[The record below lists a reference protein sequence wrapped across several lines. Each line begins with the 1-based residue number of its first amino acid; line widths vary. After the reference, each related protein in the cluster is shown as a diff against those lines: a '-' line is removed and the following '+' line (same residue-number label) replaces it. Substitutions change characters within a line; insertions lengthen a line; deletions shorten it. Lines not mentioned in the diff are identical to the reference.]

1 MSHPFRVGE
10 VYANRLGAYEV
21 LSIDEPVMTVRYTDG
36 KVFTGDIAALARIW
50 ENLQFERDE
59 VKPRVGEATPRPAA
73 RSGDDLTTRASLR
86 PRNKGRQGALFEGL
100 VEHDF
105 QADVTGTSW
114 RARDNL
120 GGLLAQR
127 LSDVLGAPHQSWAVY
142 RRAHVYIAHAGAH
155 MANQEEGIRRAKF
168 FFALGSN
175 GARYGFYVERSSD
188 QMDEDWDWLRFISG
202 LRREASELRQIS
214 TVMREHG
221 VTAQPYLWESDDK
234 CTLPGHLDV
243 GPEGLTWCP
252 TGGGDAATSWPDFA
266 ELLSQLDPTLWC
278 DLYFQAKMSKGEAIE
293 LGVDIA
299 DRVVNTFV
307 GLLPLYTLSL
317 R

>member
-1 MSHPFRVGE
+1 MNHPFRVGE

-21 LSIDEPVMTVRYTDG
+21 LSIDEPLMTVRYTDG
-36 KVFTGDIAALARIW
+36 KVTTGKIATLARIW

-59 VKPRVGEATPRPAA
+59 VKPRVDEATPRPAA

-105 QADVTGTSW
+105 QDGVTGTSW

-120 GGLLAQR
+120 AGLLAQR
-127 LSDVLGAPHQSWAVY
+127 LSDVLGAPYQSWAVY

-155 MANQEEGIRRAKF
+155 MANRKEGIRRAKF
-168 FFALGSN
+168 FFALNPS
-175 GARYGFYVERSSD
+175 GARYGFYIERNSGP
-188 QMDEDWDWLRFISG
+188 MDEDWDWLRFISG
-202 LRREASELRQIS
+202 LRREPSELRQIS

-221 VTAQPYLWESDDK
+221 VTAQPYLSEGDEK
-234 CTLPGHLDV
+234 GPPLGELVAGPG
-243 GPEGLTWCP
+243 GLTWGP
-252 TGGGDAATSWPDFA
+252 AEGEAVATSWPDFT

-278 DLYFQAKMSKGEAIE
+278 DLYFQAEMSKGEAIE

>member
-1 MSHPFRVGE
+1 MNHPFRVGE
-10 VYANRLGAYEV
+10 VYRNRLGPYEV
-21 LSIDEPVMTVRYTDG
+21 LSIDVPVMTVRYTDG
-36 KVFTGDIAALARIW
+36 KVFKGDIATLARIW
-50 ENLQFERDE
+50 ENLNAESAA
-59 VKPRVGEATPRPAA
+59 VKPVVHEVTPQRTVHAGNALATDTPM
-73 RSGDDLTTRASLR
+73 R

-105 QADVTGTSW
+105 QAGVTGTSW
-114 RARDNL
+114 RARDSL

-127 LSDVLGAPHQSWAVY
+127 LSDVLGAPYQSWAIY
-142 RRAHVYIAHAGAH
+142 RRAHVYIAHAGSH

-168 FFALGSN
+168 IFALRPE
-175 GARYGFYVERSSD
+175 GARYGFYIERNRD
-188 QMDEDWDWLRFISG
+188 EVNEDWDWRRFISG
-202 LRREASELRQIS
+202 LRRDASELRQIS

-234 CTLPGHLDV
+234 CTLPGHLV
-243 GPEGLTWCP
+243 ARPEGLTWRP
-252 TGGGDAATSWPDFA
+252 AESGAVDTSWPDFA

-299 DRVVNTFV
+299 ERVVNTFV